1 MFWKY
6 INNIQSYKKKIYSLF
21 IYSRKTDDK
30 KDVHFGMK
38 AFNLP
43 QLFILFM
50 RSSSGNLHFNSNNSL
65 C

>member
-6 INNIQSYKKKIYSLF
+6 INNIQSYKKNLQF
-21 IYSRKTDDK
+21 IHIQQKTDDK

-50 RSSSGNLHFNSNNSL
+50 RSPSGNLHFNSNNSL
-65 C
+65 R